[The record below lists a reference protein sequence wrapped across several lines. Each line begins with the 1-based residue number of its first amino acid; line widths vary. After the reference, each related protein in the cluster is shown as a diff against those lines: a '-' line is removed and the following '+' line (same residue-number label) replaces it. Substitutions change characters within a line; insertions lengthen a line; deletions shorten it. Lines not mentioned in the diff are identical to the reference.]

1 MNIDDN
7 DTDDHDADHGN
18 GIASFLELLAEA
30 IIAARDLALSAKIK
44 PAEIKKRAKFERGL
58 VDIQARCAALT
69 AHAEQTKAALD
80 ERAAELD
87 AHEAETERRAT
98 EREASLREAYD
109 HLRGYYDRI
118 AEADRHLR
126 YRLLSYANLL
136 HGYNARLQDLPDWP
150 AIKQMIPGLPPD
162 LPVTPP
168 AETAVREVT
177 TDWTGHTFIAGSTL
191 TRSVPQ

>member
-7 DTDDHDADHGN
+7 DTDEHDADHGD

-58 VDIQARCAALT
+58 VDIQAKCAALT

-80 ERAAELD
+80 ERAAELERR
-87 AHEAETERRAT
+87 EAETERRAT

-109 HLRGYYDRI
+109 HLRQYYDNLVQEDRRI
-118 AEADRHLR
+118 R
-126 YRLLSYANLL
+126 YRILASADLL
-136 HGYNARLQDLPDWP
+136 HGYNSRLQDLPDWP
-150 AIKQMIPGLPPD
+150 AIERMVPGLSAD
-162 LPVTPP
+162 LPAAPP
-168 AETAVREVT
+168 AEVVSENVCE
-177 TDWTGHTFIAGSTL
+177 DWTGHTFIADSSL